1 MTDCHKTKRCLS
13 EDVSLWKGTLFCI
26 IDIVLLFKFEN
37 FFEF

>member
-1 MTDCHKTKRCLS
+1 MSQNKMCLS